1 MVKFVDITKCRMNV
15 EICGISM
22 ANHDQVKL
30 AIQRNGLLKLSNG
43 SRTKGSPIRSVI
55 IRVITKSRFMLMK
68 RHKKW

>member
-1 MVKFVDITKCRMNV
+1 MAKFVDITKCKMNV
-15 EICGISM
+15 EICGFSM

-30 AIQRNGLLKLSNG
+30 AIQRHGLLKLSNG

-68 RHKKW
+68 RRKKW